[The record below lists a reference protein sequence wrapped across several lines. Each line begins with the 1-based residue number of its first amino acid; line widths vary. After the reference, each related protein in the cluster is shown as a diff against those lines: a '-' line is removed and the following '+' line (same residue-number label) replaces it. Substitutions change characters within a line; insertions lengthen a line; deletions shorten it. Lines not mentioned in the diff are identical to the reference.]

1 MDWGD
6 TKAFTTPEQ
15 VSITYSLAGIGT
27 RFAAVSRR
35 YPSAHVGAAPRLPR
49 DAPLGL
55 GVDTL
60 VGDLFG
66 GDLNLPGWMLPVL
79 PDPVFLVFWGY
90 FMFWETVWNGQT
102 PGKRVCGI
110 RVMRDGGFPIDFR
123 AAFLRNIVRYVDF
136 LPAFYGVGAVTMFMS
151 KDSKRLGDYAAGTIV
166 VIDARQPAAVPAKPA
181 ASAAPRWP
189 PLRRHRRRRG
199 IYRVLGDPALLSL
212 RALTRD
218 QFLVVERFLD
228 RREELAGEGAP
239 RPRPPDRHPPHSPHR
254 VCPPQD
260 GFPYEDFLIEL
271 AIAYRNRPGV

>member
-27 RFAAVSRR
+27 RFAACLVDTLL
-35 YPSAHVGAAPRLPR
+35 HVLAL
-49 DAPLGL
+49 LLVFVVMLLFGL

-66 GDLNLPGWMLPVL
+66 GDLNLPGWMLPAFL
-79 PDPVFLVFWGY
+79 ILLFLVFWGY
-90 FMFWETVWNGQT
+90 FMFWETLWNGQT
-102 PGKRVCGI
+102 PGKRACGI

-166 VIDARQPAAVPAKPA
+166 VIDARKPAAAAPAKPT
-181 ASAAPRWP
+181 ASATAQVAAPAVADTAV
-189 PLRRHRRRRG
+189 

-228 RREELAGEGAP
+228 RREELPEKV
-239 RPRPPDRHPPHSPHR
+239 RPDLARQIATPLVPLIGLP
-254 VCPPQD
+254 PPQD

-271 AIAYRNRPGV
+271 AAAYRSRPRG